1 MIIMKKK
8 IIIISVLILIIVG
21 VVWYLTPKT
30 FAKGVNPDDVDKF
43 SVFDGQTGTGF
54 MVDDPT
60 YIKMIVR
67 NLQNTPVK
75 RSGISLGNMGYGFKI
90 EGLNANG
97 KTIIPIFIINSETT
111 IRKDPFFYTCEGGL
125 CFDFL
130 KELEPDLSLE
140 ENVNE

>member
-1 MIIMKKK
+1 MKKK
-8 IIIISVLILIIVG
+8 IIIISALILIIVG

-30 FAKGVNPDDVDKF
+30 FAMGVNLDDVDKF

-90 EGLNANG
+90 EGLDANG
-97 KTIIPIFIINSETT
+97 KTIIPVILINSETT
-111 IRKDPFFYTCEGGL
+111 IRKDPFFYSCDGGL

-130 KELEPDLSLE
+130 KELEPDLSSE
-140 ENVNE
+140 EYLGEMK

>member
-1 MIIMKKK
+1 MKKK
-8 IIIISVLILIIVG
+8 ITFLLIIVMIVAG
-21 VVWYLTPKT
+21 FVWYLTPKT
-30 FAKGVNPDDVDKF
+30 FAKNVNHDDVVQF

-54 MVDDPT
+54 MVNDPT
-60 YIKMIVR
+60 YIKMILR

-90 EGLNANG
+90 EGLDTDG

-130 KELEPDLSLE
+130 KELEPDLSSE
-140 ENVNE
+140 KNVNEK

>member
-1 MIIMKKK
+1 MKKK
-8 IIIISVLILIIVG
+8 IAFLLIIVMIATG
-21 VVWYLTPKT
+21 LIWYLTPKT
-30 FAKGVNPDDVDKF
+30 FAKNVNPDDVVQF

-54 MVDDPT
+54 MVNDPT
-60 YIKMIVR
+60 YIKMILR

-90 EGLNANG
+90 EGLDADG

-130 KELEPDLSLE
+130 KELEPDLSSE
-140 ENVNE
+140 KNVNEK